1 MKRVREHSLEKY
13 IEYAL
18 LGFIGDPDHLLLIDP
33 NDRRI
38 DYVKE
43 IEDTFEP
50 VIERIAKVRK
60 LSIDRSGNYF
70 DYIKDLFK
78 LEDDMI
84 SSALL
89 ECFKTLETRLEKLHE
104 IRIGL
109 EKQFQEVH
117 DTQVQNIIKKIF

>member
-33 NDRRI
+33 YDIRI
-38 DYVKE
+38 DYLKE

-60 LSIDRSGNYF
+60 LSIERSGNYF
-70 DYIKDLFK
+70 DYIKELFK

-89 ECFKTLETRLEKLHE
+89 ECFKTLETCLEKLHE
-104 IRIGL
+104 IRIEL
-109 EKQFQEVH
+109 DKQFQEVH
-117 DTQVQNIIKKIF
+117 DKNVEDIIKKLF